1 MRLGLNEI
9 IEISKPRIVVLL
21 VITAVTSMYA
31 ASKLVEGTPDLSYWS
46 YLHIIVAGGL
56 ASAGSSALNH
66 YYDKD
71 IDPKMKRTSTRPIPS
86 GRMKASNVLIYGLA
100 VSCIS
105 VIYGFFA
112 LNAVSAFF
120 IAVGIFSYVIIYT
133 VWLKRLNTSN
143 IVIGGIA
150 GSAAAWAGWAA
161 ATGSMD
167 LLGFLVGFLVFVW
180 TPSHFWCLAMKIKD
194 EYAQAEVLCYPLLL
208 ECKKHQNLFWEIH

>member
-1 MRLGLNEI
+1 MGFKEI
-9 IEISKPRIVVLL
+9 LEISKPRIVVLL

-31 ASKLVEGTPDLSYWS
+31 ASKLVEGAPDLELYH

-71 IDPKMKRTSTRPIPS
+71 IDPKMSRTSSRPIPS
-86 GRMKASNVLIYGLA
+86 GRMAPSNVLIYGLV

-120 IAVGIFSYVIIYT
+120 IALGIFSYV
-133 VWLKRLNTSN
+133 
-143 IVIGGIA
+143 VI
-150 GSAAAWAGWAA
+150 
-161 ATGSMD
+161 T
-167 LLGFLVGFLVFVW
+167 
-180 TPSHFWCLAMKIKD
+180 
-194 EYAQAEVLCYPLLL
+194 
-208 ECKKHQNLFWEIH
+208 LFG